1 MIGRIQD
8 VVTASV
14 VIGALE
20 GGAKAAAVEPVEK
33 VKPVNDAE
41 GFNAGKQGTQAEQ
54 GRQAQQTTQP
64 QPTRGVDAPAAV
76 TDIDELDAAIE
87 AARKPEEFTEETVS
101 NMTEKLNEL
110 MNKINCDLQFSYN
123 KEVDMMSVKM
133 MDKKTGEV
141 IKEYPPEELI
151 ESMVKAKEWIGAFLD
166 RVA

>member
-20 GGAKAAAVEPVEK
+20 GNSPTAPVAPVDP
-33 VKPVNDAE
+33 VKPVSESNGSAVGQQE
-41 GFNAGKQGTQAEQ
+41 KKQAEET
-54 GRQAQQTTQP
+54 QQ
-64 QPTRGVDAPAAV
+64 TRGVNAPAAV

-87 AARKPEEFTEETVS
+87 AAQKPEEITEETVS
-101 NMTEKLNEL
+101 SMTDQLNEL
-110 MNKINCDLQFSYN
+110 MSKINCDLQFSYN

-166 RVA
+166 RIV

>member
-20 GGAKAAAVEPVEK
+20 GGAAAAAVEPVEK
-33 VKPVNDAE
+33 VKPVSDAE
-41 GFNAGKQGTQAEQ
+41 GFTAGQQGNQAEQ

-64 QPTRGVDAPAAV
+64 QPTRGVNAPAAV

-87 AARKPEEFTEETVS
+87 APWKPETVTEETVS
-101 NMTEKLNEL
+101 KMTEKLNEV
-110 MNKINCDLQFSYN
+110 MSRINCDLQFSYN
-123 KEVDMMSVKM
+123 KEADVMSVKM

-151 ESMVKAKEWIGAFLD
+151 ESMVKAREWIGAFLE
-166 RVA
+166 RVV

>member
-1 MIGRIQD
+1 MFGRIQD

-20 GGAKAAAVEPVEK
+20 GGAAAAVEPVK
-33 VKPVNDAE
+33 RVKPVTDAD
-41 GFNAGKQGTQAEQ
+41 GSAAGKQGAQTEQ
-54 GRQAQQTTQP
+54 GRQAQQATQP
-64 QPTRGVDAPAAV
+64 QPTRGVNAPAAV

-110 MNKINCDLQFSYN
+110 MSKINCDLQFSYN
-123 KEVDMMSVKM
+123 KDVDMMSVKM

-166 RVA
+166 RIA

>member
-20 GGAKAAAVEPVEK
+20 GNSPTAPVAPVDP
-33 VKPVNDAE
+33 VKPVSESNGSAVGQQE
-41 GFNAGKQGTQAEQ
+41 KKQAEET
-54 GRQAQQTTQP
+54 QQ
-64 QPTRGVDAPAAV
+64 TRGVNAPAVV

-87 AARKPEEFTEETVS
+87 AAQKPEEITEETVS
-101 NMTEKLNEL
+101 SMTDQLNEL
-110 MNKINCDLQFSYN
+110 MSKINCDLQFSYN

-141 IKEYPPEELI
+141 IKEYPPEEII

-166 RVA
+166 RIV

>member
-1 MIGRIQD
+1 M
-8 VVTASV
+8 TASV

-20 GGAKAAAVEPVEK
+20 GNSPTAPVAPVDP
-33 VKPVNDAE
+33 VKPVSESNGSAVGQQE
-41 GFNAGKQGTQAEQ
+41 KKQAEET
-54 GRQAQQTTQP
+54 QQ
-64 QPTRGVDAPAAV
+64 TRGVNSPAVV

-87 AARKPEEFTEETVS
+87 AAQKPEEITEETVS
-101 NMTEKLNEL
+101 SMTDQLNEL
-110 MNKINCDLQFSYN
+110 MSKINCDLQFSYN

-166 RVA
+166 RIV

>member
-14 VIGALE
+14 VIGALD
-20 GGAKAAAVEPVEK
+20 GVTGAAAVDPVEK
-33 VKPVNDAE
+33 VKPVSDAD
-41 GFNAGKQGTQAEQ
+41 GSAAQKQGNQPAQ
-54 GRQAQQTTQP
+54 SQQAQQTAQS
-64 QPTRGVDAPAAV
+64 QPTRGVNAPAAV

-87 AARKPEEFTEETVS
+87 AAQKPEEFTEETIS

-110 MNKINCDLQFSYN
+110 MSKINCDLSFSYN

-166 RVA
+166 RIA

>member
-20 GGAKAAAVEPVEK
+20 GNSPTAPVAPVDP
-33 VKPVNDAE
+33 VKPVSESNGSAVGQQE
-41 GFNAGKQGTQAEQ
+41 KKQAEET
-54 GRQAQQTTQP
+54 QQ
-64 QPTRGVDAPAAV
+64 TRGVNAPAVV

-87 AARKPEEFTEETVS
+87 AAQKPEEITEETVS
-101 NMTEKLNEL
+101 SMTDPLNEL
-110 MNKINCDLQFSYN
+110 MSKINCDLQFSYN

-166 RVA
+166 RIV

>member
-20 GGAKAAAVEPVEK
+20 GNSPTASVAPVDP
-33 VKPVNDAE
+33 VKPVSESNGSAVGQQE
-41 GFNAGKQGTQAEQ
+41 KKQAEET
-54 GRQAQQTTQP
+54 QQ
-64 QPTRGVDAPAAV
+64 TRGVNAPAVV

-87 AARKPEEFTEETVS
+87 AAQKPEEITEETVS
-101 NMTEKLNEL
+101 SMTDQLNEL
-110 MNKINCDLQFSYN
+110 MSKINCDLQFSYN

-166 RVA
+166 RIV

>member
-20 GGAKAAAVEPVEK
+20 GGAAAAVEPVER
-33 VKPVNDAE
+33 VKPVTDAE
-41 GFNAGKQGTQAEQ
+41 GSAAGKQGAQTEQ

-64 QPTRGVDAPAAV
+64 QPTRGVNAPAAV

-110 MNKINCDLQFSYN
+110 MSKINCDLQFSYN
-123 KEVDMMSVKM
+123 KDVDMMSVKM

-166 RVA
+166 RIA

>member
-20 GGAKAAAVEPVEK
+20 GNSPTAPPVAPVDP
-33 VKPVNDAE
+33 VKPVSESNGSAVGQQE
-41 GFNAGKQGTQAEQ
+41 KKQAEET
-54 GRQAQQTTQP
+54 QQ
-64 QPTRGVDAPAAV
+64 TRGVNAPAVV

-87 AARKPEEFTEETVS
+87 AAQKPEEITEETVS
-101 NMTEKLNEL
+101 SMTDQLNEL
-110 MNKINCDLQFSYN
+110 MSKINCDLQFSYN

-166 RVA
+166 RIV

>member
-20 GGAKAAAVEPVEK
+20 GGAVEPVER
-33 VKPVNDAE
+33 VKPVNDAD
-41 GFNAGKQGTQAEQ
+41 GSAAGKQGNQTEQ
-54 GRQAQQTTQP
+54 GRQAQQAIRP
-64 QPTRGVDAPAAV
+64 QPARGVNAPAAV
-76 TDIDELDAAIE
+76 TDIDELDAAVE
-87 AARKPEEFTEETVS
+87 AARQPERFTEETVS

-110 MNKINCDLQFSYN
+110 MRQINCDLRFSYN
-123 KEVDMMSVKM
+123 KEVDVMSVKM

-166 RVA
+166 RIV

>member
-20 GGAKAAAVEPVEK
+20 GNSPTAPVAPVDP
-33 VKPVNDAE
+33 VKPVSESNGSAVGQQE
-41 GFNAGKQGTQAEQ
+41 KKQAEET
-54 GRQAQQTTQP
+54 QQ
-64 QPTRGVDAPAAV
+64 TRGVNAPAVV

-87 AARKPEEFTEETVS
+87 AAQKPEEITEETVS
-101 NMTEKLNEL
+101 SMTDQLNEL
-110 MNKINCDLQFSYN
+110 MSKINCDLQFSYN

-166 RVA
+166 RIV

>member
-20 GGAKAAAVEPVEK
+20 GNSPTAPVEPVDP
-33 VKPVNDAE
+33 VKPVSESNGSAVGQQE
-41 GFNAGKQGTQAEQ
+41 KKQAEET
-54 GRQAQQTTQP
+54 QQ
-64 QPTRGVDAPAAV
+64 TRGVNAPAVV

-87 AARKPEEFTEETVS
+87 AAQKPEEITEETVS
-101 NMTEKLNEL
+101 SMTDQLNEL
-110 MNKINCDLQFSYN
+110 MSKINCDLQFSYN

-166 RVA
+166 RIV

>member
-20 GGAKAAAVEPVEK
+20 GNSPTAPVASVDP
-33 VKPVNDAE
+33 VKPVSESNGSAVGQQE
-41 GFNAGKQGTQAEQ
+41 KKQAEET
-54 GRQAQQTTQP
+54 QQ
-64 QPTRGVDAPAAV
+64 TRGVNSPAVV

-87 AARKPEEFTEETVS
+87 AAQKPEEITEETVS
-101 NMTEKLNEL
+101 SMTDQLNEL
-110 MNKINCDLQFSYN
+110 MSKINCDLKFSYN

-141 IKEYPPEELI
+141 IKEYPPAELI

-166 RVA
+166 RIV

>member
-20 GGAKAAAVEPVEK
+20 GGAAAAVEPVER
-33 VKPVNDAE
+33 VKPVTDTE
-41 GFNAGKQGTQAEQ
+41 GSAAGKQGAQTEQ

-64 QPTRGVDAPAAV
+64 QPTRGVNAPAAV

-110 MNKINCDLQFSYN
+110 MSKINCDLQFSYN
-123 KEVDMMSVKM
+123 KDVDMMSVKM

-166 RVA
+166 RIA

>member
-20 GGAKAAAVEPVEK
+20 GGAASAVEPVER
-33 VKPVNDAE
+33 VKPVSDAE
-41 GFNAGKQGTQAEQ
+41 GFTAGKQGTQTEQ
-54 GRQAQQTTQP
+54 GRQAQQTAQP
-64 QPTRGVDAPAAV
+64 QPTRGVNAPAAV
-76 TDIDELDAAIE
+76 ADIDELDAAIE

-110 MNKINCDLQFSYN
+110 MSKINCDLQFSYN
-123 KEVDMMSVKM
+123 KDVDMMSVKM

-166 RVA
+166 RIV

>member
-20 GGAKAAAVEPVEK
+20 GNSPTAPVAPVDP
-33 VKPVNDAE
+33 VKPVSESNGSAVGQQE
-41 GFNAGKQGTQAEQ
+41 KKQAEET
-54 GRQAQQTTQP
+54 QQ
-64 QPTRGVDAPAAV
+64 TRGVNSPAVV

-87 AARKPEEFTEETVS
+87 AAQKPEEITEETVS
-101 NMTEKLNEL
+101 SMTDQLNEL
-110 MNKINCDLQFSYN
+110 MSKINCDLQFSYN

-166 RVA
+166 RIV

>member
-20 GGAKAAAVEPVEK
+20 GNGPTAPVAPVDP
-33 VKPVNDAE
+33 VKPVSESNGSAVGQQE
-41 GFNAGKQGTQAEQ
+41 KKQAEET
-54 GRQAQQTTQP
+54 QQ
-64 QPTRGVDAPAAV
+64 TRGVNSPAVV

-87 AARKPEEFTEETVS
+87 AAQKPEEITEETVS
-101 NMTEKLNEL
+101 SMTDQLNEL
-110 MNKINCDLQFSYN
+110 MSKINCDLQFSYN

-166 RVA
+166 RLV

>member
-20 GGAKAAAVEPVEK
+20 GNSPTAPVAPVDP
-33 VKPVNDAE
+33 VKPVSESNGSAVGQQE
-41 GFNAGKQGTQAEQ
+41 KKQAEETHQ
-54 GRQAQQTTQP
+54 
-64 QPTRGVDAPAAV
+64 TRGVNSPAVV

-87 AARKPEEFTEETVS
+87 AAQKPEEITEETVS
-101 NMTEKLNEL
+101 SMTDQLNEL
-110 MNKINCDLQFSYN
+110 MSKINCDLQFSYN

-166 RVA
+166 RIV

>member
-20 GGAKAAAVEPVEK
+20 GNSPTAPVAPVDP
-33 VKPVNDAE
+33 VKPVSESNGSAVGQQE
-41 GFNAGKQGTQAEQ
+41 KKQAEET
-54 GRQAQQTTQP
+54 QQ
-64 QPTRGVDAPAAV
+64 TRGVNSPAAV

-87 AARKPEEFTEETVS
+87 AAQKPEEITEETVS
-101 NMTEKLNEL
+101 SMTDQLNEL
-110 MNKINCDLQFSYN
+110 MSKINCDLQFSYN

-166 RVA
+166 RIV

>member
-20 GGAKAAAVEPVEK
+20 GNSPTAPVAPVDP
-33 VKPVNDAE
+33 VKPVSESNGSAVGQQE
-41 GFNAGKQGTQAEQ
+41 KKQAEET
-54 GRQAQQTTQP
+54 QQ
-64 QPTRGVDAPAAV
+64 TRGVNSPAVV

-87 AARKPEEFTEETVS
+87 AAQKPEEITEETVS
-101 NMTEKLNEL
+101 SMTDQLNEL
-110 MNKINCDLQFSYN
+110 MSKINCDLQFSYN

-166 RVA
+166 RLV

>member
-20 GGAKAAAVEPVEK
+20 GGGTAAAVEPVGR
-33 VKPVNDAE
+33 VKPVSDAE
-41 GFNAGKQGTQAEQ
+41 GFTAGKQGAQTKQ
-54 GRQAQQTTQP
+54 GRQAQQTAQP
-64 QPTRGVDAPAAV
+64 QPTRGVNAPAAV

-101 NMTEKLNEL
+101 DMTAKLNEL
-110 MNKINCDLQFSYN
+110 MSKINCDLRFSYN

-133 MDKKTGEV
+133 MDKKNGEV

-166 RVA
+166 RIV

>member
-20 GGAKAAAVEPVEK
+20 GGAAAAVEPVER
-33 VKPVNDAE
+33 VKPVTDAE
-41 GFNAGKQGTQAEQ
+41 GSAAGKQGAQMEQ

-64 QPTRGVDAPAAV
+64 QPTRGVNAPAAV

-110 MNKINCDLQFSYN
+110 MSKINCDLQFSYN
-123 KEVDMMSVKM
+123 KDVDMMSVKM

-166 RVA
+166 RIA

>member
-20 GGAKAAAVEPVEK
+20 GGASAVEPVER
-33 VKPVNDAE
+33 VKPVSDAE
-41 GFNAGKQGTQAEQ
+41 GSAAGKQETQTEQ
-54 GRQAQQTTQP
+54 DRQAQQAAQP
-64 QPTRGVDAPAAV
+64 RPTRGVNAPAAV
-76 TDIDELDAAIE
+76 TDIDELDAAVE

-101 NMTEKLNEL
+101 NMTAKLNEL
-110 MNKINCDLQFSYN
+110 MSKINCDLQFSYN

-133 MDKKTGEV
+133 MDKKTGEI

>member
-20 GGAKAAAVEPVEK
+20 GNSPTAPVAPVDP
-33 VKPVNDAE
+33 VKPVSESNGSAVGQQE
-41 GFNAGKQGTQAEQ
+41 KKQAEET
-54 GRQAQQTTQP
+54 QQ
-64 QPTRGVDAPAAV
+64 TRGVNSPAVV
-76 TDIDELDAAIE
+76 TDINELDAAIE
-87 AARKPEEFTEETVS
+87 AAQKPEEITEETVS
-101 NMTEKLNEL
+101 SMTDQLNEL
-110 MNKINCDLQFSYN
+110 MSKINCDLQFSYN

-133 MDKKTGEV
+133 MDKKAGEV

-166 RVA
+166 RIV

>member
-20 GGAKAAAVEPVEK
+20 GNSPTTPVAPVDP
-33 VKPVNDAE
+33 VKPVSESNGSAVGQQE
-41 GFNAGKQGTQAEQ
+41 KKQAEET
-54 GRQAQQTTQP
+54 QQ
-64 QPTRGVDAPAAV
+64 TRGVNAPAVV

-87 AARKPEEFTEETVS
+87 AAQKPEEITEETVS
-101 NMTEKLNEL
+101 SMTDQLNEL
-110 MNKINCDLQFSYN
+110 MSKINCDLQFSYN

-166 RVA
+166 RIV

>member
-20 GGAKAAAVEPVEK
+20 GNSPTAPVAPVDP
-33 VKPVNDAE
+33 VKPVSESNGSAVGQQE
-41 GFNAGKQGTQAEQ
+41 KKQAEET
-54 GRQAQQTTQP
+54 QQ
-64 QPTRGVDAPAAV
+64 TRGVNSPAVV
-76 TDIDELDAAIE
+76 TDINELDAAIE
-87 AARKPEEFTEETVS
+87 AAQKPEEITEETVS
-101 NMTEKLNEL
+101 SMTDQLNEL
-110 MNKINCDLQFSYN
+110 MSKINCDLQFSYN

-166 RVA
+166 RIV

>member
-20 GGAKAAAVEPVEK
+20 GNSPTAPVAPVDP
-33 VKPVNDAE
+33 VKPVSESNGSAVGQQE
-41 GFNAGKQGTQAEQ
+41 KKQAE
-54 GRQAQQTTQP
+54 ATQQ
-64 QPTRGVDAPAAV
+64 TRGVNSPAVV

-87 AARKPEEFTEETVS
+87 AAQKPEEITEETVS
-101 NMTEKLNEL
+101 SMTDQLNEL
-110 MNKINCDLQFSYN
+110 MSKINCDLQFSYN

-166 RVA
+166 RIV

>member
-20 GGAKAAAVEPVEK
+20 GNSPTAPVAPVDP
-33 VKPVNDAE
+33 VKPVSESNGSAVGQQE
-41 GFNAGKQGTQAEQ
+41 KKQAEET
-54 GRQAQQTTQP
+54 QQ
-64 QPTRGVDAPAAV
+64 TRGVNAPAVV

-87 AARKPEEFTEETVS
+87 AAQKPEEITEETVS
-101 NMTEKLNEL
+101 SMTDQLNEL
-110 MNKINCDLQFSYN
+110 MSKINCDLQFSYN
-123 KEVDMMSVKM
+123 KEMDMMSVKM

-166 RVA
+166 RIV